1 MLLFEVDIETAQA
14 LPAENGEGGIQHVE
28 IGHLDIAG
36 VNVVETGAFERD
48 AAFGADLVA
57 HRRRAGRHTQLT
69 DKRTVDEMQR
79 SEEHTSELQSLM
91 RISYAVFCLKKKIS
105 NQFIRQQ

>member
-36 VNVVETGAFERD
+36 VNVVETDAFERD

-69 DKRTVDEMQR
+69 DKRTVDEMQPHTDVDER
-79 SEEHTSELQSLM
+79 PAESHPFGDHRTEDTTSEL
-91 RISYAVFCLKKKIS
+91 
-105 NQFIRQQ
+105 